1 MSICSSW
8 VRYCENESVWVG
20 AEHVFDTKIT
30 FIRCCQIWKKLQFFL
45 KVQGNLLMIFLVFG
59 KILNIFSKYF
69 VIFKFSLLYYLEWS
83 NIEKIF

>member
-1 MSICSSW
+1 MRMRVYGLEQSTYSILKLPLYG
-8 VRYCENESVWVG
+8 VAKFG
-20 AEHVFDTKIT
+20 
-30 FIRCCQIWKKLQFFL
+30 KKLRFFL